1 MVTMIVKAL
10 FKKPDFASSSAIRQ
24 HCIAHSVVSA
34 TPGVLFAVASGR
46 SNLLGMIAGVVLFII
61 CVERAHQLASV
72 HAAVT
77 GTLLGDVL
85 HGVKLF
91 RVAQCCIIM
100 GFWLFFS
107 VLSRIGS
114 VPRGLDEAVGA
125 IFLIFHLPDGV
136 AAMVADGVLIGA
148 GLWSKPLLWLNVPS
162 RPFLQAT
169 LHTFITGIFLAT
181 GLLLFTLVLW
191 VACLFLR
198 YVWQALTPRLR

>member
-10 FKKPDFASSSAIRQ
+10 FKKPDFTSSSAIRQ

-100 GFWLFFS
+100 GFWLCFC
-107 VLSRIGS
+107 VLWCIGS
-114 VPRGLDEAVGA
+114 GPRDLDEVPI
-125 IFLIFHLPDGV
+125 IFYIFHLPDGV
-136 AAMVADGVLIGA
+136 AAMVADEVVIGA

-169 LHTFITGIFLAT
+169 LDTFIIGIFLAT